1 MNYEVMETTP
11 LKTKKGT
18 VKIKKYQFDTKEEA
32 EQFALT
38 SPYRTQVYKIEYLK
52 NDKKS

>member
-1 MNYEVMETTP
+1 MIYEVMETIP

-18 VKIKKYQFDTKEEA
+18 VKIKKYQFDTREEA
-32 EQFALT
+32 EQFAQT
-38 SPYRTQVYKIEYLK
+38 SSHRTQVYKVEYLK